1 MGEPSSTIRRG
12 RRPNDGTPRAG
23 RALRMTDQD
32 AERLRALVPDDPVR
46 LPDGH
51 LPCEACG
58 IAVPVDVFAEVL
70 GTKKARR
77 APYAQCRDC
86 QLLHQQA
93 VEFAHQHPFL
103 NSRLGVPVVV
113 DRIEWTLWALAVI
126 GQTMR
131 PGDVGVML
139 TRLYGLGQKA
149 SFRGS
154 AERARRECSPYAWA
168 HVGLSE
174 RAALRAAFGAAL
186 RDRLALR
193 QEPVVIACPSTA
205 CLMCGIATITRP
217 AIEVSRRGSVG
228 ATQLA
233 TWRAVLVDRTSL
245 GGPPRPERVEGH
257 VCPDCTAA
265 IDEVGGVGWRAR
277 ARAVVSYV
285 GHSAPL
291 KAKRLRLMID
301 GDFPPALPAWGVSG
315 QPPSAEPWAHLR
327 RAIEHL

>member
-1 MGEPSSTIRRG
+1 MSAREPK
-12 RRPNDGTPRAG
+12 PAVPA
-23 RALRMTDQD
+23 M
-32 AERLRALVPDDPVR
+32 RLGSQVPADPIP
-46 LPDGH
+46 LPVGH
-51 LPCEACG
+51 LACEVCG
-58 IAVPVDVFAEVL
+58 VAVPVDVFAEVSEP
-70 GTKKARR
+70 KKARR
-77 APYAQCRDC
+77 APYARCPDC
-86 QLLHQQA
+86 QALHQQA
-93 VEFAHQHPFL
+93 IEFAHAHPSL
-103 NSRLGVPVVV
+103 NSRLGMPVVV

-139 TRLYGLGQKA
+139 TRLCGLGQMLG
-149 SFRGS
+149 FRGS
-154 AERARRECSPYAWA
+154 TERARRQCSPYAWA

-174 RAALRAAFGAAL
+174 RAALRGAFGAAL

-233 TWRAVLVDRTSL
+233 TWRAVMVDRTSL
-245 GGPPRPERVEGH
+245 GGAPSPARVEGH
-257 VCPDCTAA
+257 VCPACTEA
-265 IDEVGGVGWRAR
+265 IDEMGGVGWRAR

-291 KAKRLRLMID
+291 KAQRLRSMID
-301 GDFPPALPAWGVSG
+301 GDFPPALPAWGVSR
-315 QPPSAEPWAHLR
+315 QPLTRSHGRTCDVRSSTCEWRGRPDVGTSR
-327 RAIEHL
+327 